1 MVRTKACYGSKQ
13 LELAQFLW
21 LCNWNLKG
29 FAYSPSC
36 ASFTASLFVLQG
48 FQKDQGLLCTCGDAP
63 RFALRCSHVKPRRLS
78 ARTSAAQDK
87 TAVVNPQ
94 QCFGQ
99 SLLLL
104 CKQQQNNCMANGTW
118 SSLESYKEGNSTA
131 LLHVALVLMPL
142 LEPREHSVGHNK
154 AFCSSSL
161 CTNIPRAGGSSV
173 HPSLLLSHTIRHTFA
188 LWGHPSLHS
197 ELCTEADTDS
207 PLPSIE
213 IGARNSPSN
222 RGKAVPEGA
231 AHTTGPAEQ
240 SS

>member
-13 LELAQFLW
+13 LELTQFLW

-104 CKQQQNNCMANGTW
+104 CKQQQNACMANGTW

-154 AFCSSSL
+154 AHQVSALTYPELGAPQCIPPSYCHTQSDTRLL
-161 CTNIPRAGGSSV
+161 CG
-173 HPSLLLSHTIRHTFA
+173 
-188 LWGHPSLHS
+188 
-197 ELCTEADTDS
+197 DTR
-207 PLPSIE
+207 PCI
-213 IGARNSPSN
+213 
-222 RGKAVPEGA
+222 
-231 AHTTGPAEQ
+231 Q
-240 SS
+240 SSALRQTQTAPSPP